1 MIYILLCIRREKEII
16 IFVTMKKIYTI
27 LAIAA
32 LMMAGAC
39 KKAAGPTP
47 DPSENPSENPSE
59 SPSAEPAVSEDPSA
73 SPQTPALAGLWK
85 MTVSLDETTYFEVD
99 PSLESAVLYSV
110 ASDATFATDATSYEL
125 EVTDK
130 TLKMTAIERWSVSP
144 FGELR
149 KETLEKVESTPAG
162 YTLDGDRLTWI
173 IGEAEMPF
181 KRSEDFIASPFNSPF
196 GNAWLTDD
204 DYVYAFLRDYA
215 IVALPDGTKIIGTY
229 DSVDAE
235 TIVFQAYCTVYLPST
250 SSQTTDISEEG
261 GLGTIRYESDGKGGY
276 ALGHGDNPRSKAGKI
291 ELPLVLLYGAW
302 EQAGGRCFTFF
313 PDGTLSIEGKDTSEL
328 GYIGSFDWEYN
339 EVYHNYLTV
348 SFESSGALRYNSE
361 YDMWLTDEEADVE
374 LNCDFQIE
382 YRSPTS
388 LVVSWPGAVSTQGDA
403 WTLLNKK

>member
-1 MIYILLCIRREKEII
+1 
-16 IFVTMKKIYTI
+16 MKKIYTI

-32 LMMAGAC
+32 LVAGAC
-39 KKAAGPTP
+39 KKTAGPSQ
-47 DPSENPSENPSE
+47 DPSQNPSE
-59 SPSAEPAVSEDPSA
+59 SPSEEPAVSEDPTVSEDPSA
-73 SPQTPALAGLWK
+73 APQTPALAGLWK
-85 MTVSLDETTYFEVD
+85 TIVALDETTYFEVD

-149 KETLEKVESTPAG
+149 KETLEKVESMPAG

-204 DYVYAFLRDYA
+204 DYVYAFLREYA
-215 IVALPDGTKIIGTY
+215 IVILPDGTKIIGTY

-235 TIVFQAYCTVYLPST
+235 TIVFQAYCTVYMTAT
-250 SSQTTDISEEG
+250 SSQRTDISEDG
-261 GLGTIRYESDGKGGY
+261 GLGKIRYESDGKGGY
-276 ALGHGDNPRSKAGKI
+276 TIGYGDKALSKAVKI
-291 ELPLVLLYGAW
+291 ELPLVLLNGTW
-302 EQAGGRCFTFF
+302 EQAGGRCFTLYSE
-313 PDGTLSIEGKDTSEL
+313 GSMSIQGVDTSKP
-328 GYIGSFDWEYN
+328 GYAGRFHWAYN
-339 EVYHNYLTV
+339 ETYHNYLTV
-348 SFESSGALRYNSE
+348 SFESSHLYRYNPE
-361 YDMWLTDEEADVE
+361 DDEWVPEETDVE

-382 YRSPTS
+382 YRNPTS
-388 LVVSWPGAVSTQGDA
+388 LVVSWPGAVSTQGDT